1 MKSQIKK
8 IFIILILIV
17 IVFFAIKLIKDKK
30 TSIKNEEVAY
40 KSVLQITKE
49 QKVENK
55 ENDFIEYLA
64 KFEAVQTPK
73 ITTKISGYIENI
85 LVEENSMIK
94 KGDLLIKIDS
104 KEFDESL
111 KQLSY
116 LIQSAK
122 YSLTSLEKNTSV
134 ELLDMDVSTKQY
146 KTNQKLFDAGAIS
159 QDKLDSSNINTQSKQ
174 AKYNSTINLVKAKES
189 EIQSLESQ
197 YNSKVQQKNYY
208 TISSPIDAI
217 VEEISQDIGDLT
229 NPSLAIIKL
238 VGLEQKLT
246 FAFASKD
253 IKENQKVFIED
264 KEIGY
269 IDFIYPS
276 AQNFLNIANI
286 NLTTKLENKL
296 NSNILIQ
303 VKIK

>member
-64 KFEAVQTPK
+64 KFEAAQTPK

-134 ELLDMDVSTKQY
+134 ELLDMDV
-146 KTNQKLFDAGAIS
+146 
-159 QDKLDSSNINTQSKQ
+159 
-174 AKYNSTINLVKAKES
+174 
-189 EIQSLESQ
+189 
-197 YNSKVQQKNYY
+197 
-208 TISSPIDAI
+208 
-217 VEEISQDIGDLT
+217 
-229 NPSLAIIKL
+229 
-238 VGLEQKLT
+238 
-246 FAFASKD
+246 
-253 IKENQKVFIED
+253 
-264 KEIGY
+264 
-269 IDFIYPS
+269 
-276 AQNFLNIANI
+276 
-286 NLTTKLENKL
+286 
-296 NSNILIQ
+296 
-303 VKIK
+303 

>member
-64 KFEAVQTPK
+64 KFEAAQTPK

-174 AKYNSTINLVKAKES
+174 AKYNSTINLVKAKQS

>member
-85 LVEENSMIK
+85 LVEENNIVK
-94 KGDLLIKIDS
+94 KGDILIKIDS
-104 KEFDESL
+104 KEFDENL
-111 KQLSY
+111 KQLFY

-122 YSLTSLEKNTSV
+122 YSLDSLEKNIAV
-134 ELLDMDVSTKQY
+134 QLLDMKISNKQHNA
-146 KTNQKLFDAGAIS
+146 NQKLFNAGGIS

-174 AKYNSTINLVKAKES
+174 AKYNSTINLVKAKQS

-296 NSNILIQ
+296 NSNISIQ

>member
-134 ELLDMDVSTKQY
+134 ELLDMDVSSKQY

>member
-134 ELLDMDVSTKQY
+134 ELLDMDVSSKQY

-174 AKYNSTINLVKAKES
+174 AKYNSTINLVKAKQS

>member
-1 MKSQIKK
+1 MKAQIKK
-8 IFIILILIV
+8 VFIILILIV

-174 AKYNSTINLVKAKES
+174 AKYNSTINLVKAKQS

-296 NSNILIQ
+296 NSNISIQ

>member
-1 MKSQIKK
+1 MKAQIKK
-8 IFIILILIV
+8 VFIILILIV

-64 KFEAVQTPK
+64 KFEAAQTPK

-174 AKYNSTINLVKAKES
+174 AKYNSTINLVKAKQS

-296 NSNILIQ
+296 NSNISIQ

>member
-8 IFIILILIV
+8 IFIVLILIV

-30 TSIKNEEVAY
+30 TSIENEGLAY
-40 KSVLQITKE
+40 KPTLQISQKQKE
-49 QKVENK
+49 ESK

-64 KFEAVQTPK
+64 KLEASQTPK

-85 LVEENSMIK
+85 LVEENNIVK
-94 KGDLLIKIDS
+94 KGDILIKIDS
-104 KEFDESL
+104 KEFDENL
-111 KQLSY
+111 KQLFY

-122 YSLTSLEKNTSV
+122 YSLDSLEKNIAV
-134 ELLDMDVSTKQY
+134 QLLDMKISNKQHNA
-146 KTNQKLFDAGAIS
+146 NQKLFNAGGIS

-174 AKYNSTINLVKAKES
+174 AKYNSTIDLVKAKQS

-208 TISSPIDAI
+208 TIVSPIDAI
-217 VEEISQDIGDLT
+217 VEEISQNKGDLA

-246 FAFASKD
+246 FSFASKD
-253 IKENQKVFIED
+253 IKKNQKVFIEN

-276 AQNFLNIANI
+276 TKNFLDVANV
-286 NLTTKLENKL
+286 NLTTKLEDKL
-296 NSNILIQ
+296 NSNISIQ

>member
-1 MKSQIKK
+1 MKAQIKK
-8 IFIILILIV
+8 VFIILILIV

-134 ELLDMDVSTKQY
+134 ELLDMDVSSKQY

-174 AKYNSTINLVKAKES
+174 AKYNSTINLVKAKQS

-246 FAFASKD
+246 FAFASED

-296 NSNILIQ
+296 NSNISIQ

>member
-246 FAFASKD
+246 FAFASED

-296 NSNILIQ
+296 NSNISIQ

>member
-134 ELLDMDVSTKQY
+134 ELLDMDVSSKQY

-174 AKYNSTINLVKAKES
+174 AKYNSTINLVKAKQS

-296 NSNILIQ
+296 NSNISIQ

>member
-1 MKSQIKK
+1 MKAQIKK
-8 IFIILILIV
+8 VFIILILIV

-64 KFEAVQTPK
+64 KFEAAQTPK

-134 ELLDMDVSTKQY
+134 ELLDMDVSSKQY

-296 NSNILIQ
+296 NSNISIQ

>member
-1 MKSQIKK
+1 MKAQIKK
-8 IFIILILIV
+8 VFIILILIV

-174 AKYNSTINLVKAKES
+174 AKYNSTINLVKAKQS

>member
-146 KTNQKLFDAGAIS
+146 KTNQ
-159 QDKLDSSNINTQSKQ
+159 
-174 AKYNSTINLVKAKES
+174 
-189 EIQSLESQ
+189 
-197 YNSKVQQKNYY
+197 NSK
-208 TISSPIDAI
+208 
-217 VEEISQDIGDLT
+217 
-229 NPSLAIIKL
+229 
-238 VGLEQKLT
+238 
-246 FAFASKD
+246 
-253 IKENQKVFIED
+253 
-264 KEIGY
+264 
-269 IDFIYPS
+269 
-276 AQNFLNIANI
+276 
-286 NLTTKLENKL
+286 NK
-296 NSNILIQ
+296 
-303 VKIK
+303 K

>member
-1 MKSQIKK
+1 MKAQIKK

-134 ELLDMDVSTKQY
+134 ELLDMGVSTKQY

-174 AKYNSTINLVKAKES
+174 AKYNSTINLVKAKQS

-296 NSNILIQ
+296 NSIILIQ

>member
-146 KTNQKLFDAGAIS
+146 KTNKRIC
-159 QDKLDSSNINTQSKQ
+159 KKR
-174 AKYNSTINLVKAKES
+174 
-189 EIQSLESQ
+189 
-197 YNSKVQQKNYY
+197 
-208 TISSPIDAI
+208 
-217 VEEISQDIGDLT
+217 
-229 NPSLAIIKL
+229 
-238 VGLEQKLT
+238 
-246 FAFASKD
+246 
-253 IKENQKVFIED
+253 
-264 KEIGY
+264 
-269 IDFIYPS
+269 
-276 AQNFLNIANI
+276 
-286 NLTTKLENKL
+286 
-296 NSNILIQ
+296 
-303 VKIK
+303 

>member
-1 MKSQIKK
+1 MKAQIKK
-8 IFIILILIV
+8 VFIILILIV

-64 KFEAVQTPK
+64 KFEAAQTPK

-134 ELLDMDVSTKQY
+134 ELLDMDVSSKQY

-174 AKYNSTINLVKAKES
+174 AKYNSTINLVKAKQS

-296 NSNILIQ
+296 NSNISIQ

>member
-134 ELLDMDVSTKQY
+134 ELLDMGVSTKQY

-208 TISSPIDAI
+208 TIASPIDAI

-246 FAFASKD
+246 FAFASED

-296 NSNILIQ
+296 NSNISIQ

>member
-64 KFEAVQTPK
+64 KFEAAQTPK

-134 ELLDMDVSTKQY
+134 ELLDMDVSSKQY

>member
-1 MKSQIKK
+1 MKAQIKK
-8 IFIILILIV
+8 VFIILILIV

-246 FAFASKD
+246 FAFASED

>member
-1 MKSQIKK
+1 
-8 IFIILILIV
+8 
-17 IVFFAIKLIKDKK
+17 
-30 TSIKNEEVAY
+30 
-40 KSVLQITKE
+40 
-49 QKVENK
+49 
-55 ENDFIEYLA
+55 
-64 KFEAVQTPK
+64 
-73 ITTKISGYIENI
+73 
-85 LVEENSMIK
+85 MIK

-134 ELLDMDVSTKQY
+134 ELLDMGVSTKQY

-208 TISSPIDAI
+208 TIASPIDAI

-246 FAFASKD
+246 FAFASED

>member
-1 MKSQIKK
+1 MKAQIKK
-8 IFIILILIV
+8 VFIILILIV

-64 KFEAVQTPK
+64 KFEAAQTPK

-246 FAFASKD
+246 FAFASED

-296 NSNILIQ
+296 NSNISIQ

>member
-174 AKYNSTINLVKAKES
+174 AKYNSTINLVKAKQS

-246 FAFASKD
+246 FAFASED

>member
-8 IFIILILIV
+8 IFIVLILIV

-30 TSIKNEEVAY
+30 TSIENEGLAY
-40 KSVLQITKE
+40 KPTLQISQKQKE
-49 QKVENK
+49 ESK

-64 KFEAVQTPK
+64 KLEASQTPK

-85 LVEENSMIK
+85 LVEENNIVK
-94 KGDLLIKIDS
+94 KGDILIKIDS
-104 KEFDESL
+104 KEFDENL
-111 KQLSY
+111 KQLFY

-122 YSLTSLEKNTSV
+122 YSLDSLEKNIAV
-134 ELLDMDVSTKQY
+134 QLLDMKISNKQHNA
-146 KTNQKLFDAGAIS
+146 NQKLFNAGGIS

-174 AKYNSTINLVKAKES
+174 AKYNSTIDLVKAKQS

-208 TISSPIDAI
+208 TIVSPIDAI
-217 VEEISQDIGDLT
+217 VEEISQNKGDLA
-229 NPSLAIIKL
+229 NPSFAIIKL

-246 FAFASKD
+246 FSFASKD
-253 IKENQKVFIED
+253 IKKNQKVFIEN

-276 AQNFLNIANI
+276 TKNFLDVANV
-286 NLTTKLENKL
+286 NLTTKLEDKL
-296 NSNILIQ
+296 NSNISIQ

>member
-134 ELLDMDVSTKQY
+134 ELLDMDVSSKQY

-296 NSNILIQ
+296 NSNISIQ

>member
-64 KFEAVQTPK
+64 KFEAAQTPK

-296 NSNILIQ
+296 NSNISIQ

>member
-64 KFEAVQTPK
+64 KFEAAQTPK

-134 ELLDMDVSTKQY
+134 ELLDMDVSSKQY

-246 FAFASKD
+246 FAFASED

>member
-73 ITTKISGYIENI
+73 ITTKISVYIENI

-246 FAFASKD
+246 FAFASED

>member
-246 FAFASKD
+246 FAFASED

>member
-1 MKSQIKK
+1 MKAQIKK
-8 IFIILILIV
+8 VFIILILIV

-174 AKYNSTINLVKAKES
+174 AKYNSTINLVKAKQS

-246 FAFASKD
+246 FAFASED